1 MRKLNKAL
9 SNIALLFGILAAL
22 SCLSISLT
30 FYGMFCS
37 IAGIILSVIA
47 IFQRTK
53 YFEETKWNHPS
64 IIGMFL
70 SSFPVIYLATI
81 IFIFKDRT

>member
-1 MRKLNKAL
+1 MRRLNKTL
-9 SNIALLFGILAAL
+9 SYIALLCGILAAL
-22 SCLSISLT
+22 SCISISLV

-37 IAGIILSVIA
+37 VAGMLLSIIV

-53 YFEETKWNHPS
+53 YFDGTKWNHPS
-64 IIGMFL
+64 VIAMFL

-81 IFIFKDRT
+81 IFLFKDRV

>member
-9 SNIALLFGILAAL
+9 SYIALICGILAAL
-22 SCLSISLT
+22 SCLSISLI

-37 IAGIILSVIA
+37 ITGIILSIIA

-64 IIGMFL
+64 IIAMFL

-81 IFIFKDRT
+81 IFIFKDRA

>member
-22 SCLSISLT
+22 SCISISLI

-37 IAGIILSVIA
+37 VAGMVISIIVI
-47 IFQRTK
+47 FLRTK
-53 YFEETKWNHPS
+53 YFEGTKWSHPS
-64 IIGMFL
+64 IIAMFL

-81 IFIFKDRT
+81 IFIFKDRV